1 MTLDTGPTYTKD
13 EASMS
18 RDQERSMVDPAF
30 RRQIEGYS
38 LTTAEI
44 LYHMP
49 DHPGLLQS
57 FVWQHY
63 DVAPE
68 FPRLVRFLDF
78 WVENI
83 ESTLSTVR
91 VAHWPLVAP
100 VAFRLVDKQFR
111 LH

>member
-1 MTLDTGPTYTKD
+1 
-13 EASMS
+13 
-18 RDQERSMVDPAF
+18 MVDPAF

-83 ESTLSTVR
+83 EATLSTVR
-91 VAHWPLVAP
+91 VAHRQLVAP
-100 VAFRLVDKQFR
+100 VEFRLVDKQFR